1 MTKELLIGVGIGAT
15 LKAGFDAAFGKAE
28 KTVVALGNEIK
39 TATKANEAFGK
50 SIRAQQQLNKT
61 LDLSKQSRQYAE
73 MTVQIKKANIA
84 QDGLNKAIIAQKS
97 AQQHRQQLRSDMTET
112 AGHAAV
118 VAAPVFASVKK
129 FMEQESASADLKISM
144 MQKDGGFG
152 QYEKLD
158 KLATQWGAALPGDKK
173 DFTEMIRGLKTQGV
187 SDNTIANGGGLA
199 TAQLNT
205 VMGIPIADGTFFA
218 KNMEAHGIKEADL
231 LKSADLTQRAYFAA
245 GLNKEDMFQAMS
257 YYAPKANTLG
267 LTGLENQKQIYAVE
281 GLAANKGLEG
291 SSFGTNFSM
300 MLSQLSRGPKLIEEA
315 SKGMKSEVK
324 NMMTASGAKFEFFN
338 KDGTMKSLRDIT
350 GTLESEFGKVKA
362 KFGDQG
368 VMDVADAIFGQEGG
382 RVASILGQGG
392 LTGFDA
398 MIAKMDNQASMQD
411 RIKVKTS
418 TLTSTVEQLGGVVE
432 NTAAQFGEVFA
443 PDIQAFAQSAQ
454 ALTEGW
460 IVPFIAN
467 NKGLIKTV
475 FGLMAGFFGL
485 KLAAL
490 AFAYSASM
498 VTMPF
503 RAMWTG
509 YKKLQAI
516 QSIWGLLKLGEVSR
530 GVAVFRMLGLSAANA
545 TKASALVG
553 KMGAPFA
560 NVFQQINAGAGSFGK
575 INIGLNLV
583 KQGFL
588 GVARAMLTTP
598 LGLVIGAIAV
608 AGLLIYK
615 YWNPIKAF
623 FGGLWDGLK
632 AGMAPIAPMFDQLA
646 NAFSAI
652 WGKVAPFVQPII
664 NWFREFFS
672 VTQVGAGGARSF
684 GESIGLWIG
693 QKISAVAGFVS
704 GKIGEIKT
712 AFSGGLTGIIGLI
725 ISWSP
730 LPAFYS
736 AFAGVMSWFGVTLP
750 ATFTGFGSMIMQ
762 GLLNGIS
769 SKFDAVVGKIRSLGT
784 AISNAFTS
792 NPKIDIHSPS
802 RPFTKYG
809 GFITEGLL
817 IGIDKGAPRPI
828 KAIGSLASNLQQRF
842 KNRAGELRSNLSAR
856 MQANSAELAT
866 ARAQQQ
872 SAQAAQYGGHTIHYS
887 PQIHAPGGDIN
898 QIASL
903 LKLSQ
908 REFEA
913 MFERLMADKQ
923 RRAY

>member
-1 MTKELLIGVGIGAT
+1 M
-15 LKAGFDAAFGKAE
+15 
-28 KTVVALGNEIK
+28 
-39 TATKANEAFGK
+39 
-50 SIRAQQQLNKT
+50 
-61 LDLSKQSRQYAE
+61 Y
-73 MTVQIKKANIA
+73 
-84 QDGLNKAIIAQKS
+84 
-97 AQQHRQQLRSDMTET
+97 
-112 AGHAAV
+112 
-118 VAAPVFASVKK
+118 
-129 FMEQESASADLKISM
+129 
-144 MQKDGGFG
+144 
-152 QYEKLD
+152 
-158 KLATQWGAALPGDKK
+158 
-173 DFTEMIRGLKTQGV
+173 
-187 SDNTIANGGGLA
+187 
-199 TAQLNT
+199 
-205 VMGIPIADGTFFA
+205 
-218 KNMEAHGIKEADL
+218 
-231 LKSADLTQRAYFAA
+231 
-245 GLNKEDMFQAMS
+245 
-257 YYAPKANTLG
+257 
-267 LTGLENQKQIYAVE
+267 
-281 GLAANKGLEG
+281 
-291 SSFGTNFSM
+291 
-300 MLSQLSRGPKLIEEA
+300 
-315 SKGMKSEVK
+315 
-324 NMMTASGAKFEFFN
+324 
-338 KDGTMKSLRDIT
+338 
-350 GTLESEFGKVKA
+350 
-362 KFGDQG
+362 
-368 VMDVADAIFGQEGG
+368 VADAIFGQEGG
-382 RVASILGQGG
+382 RVASILWQGG

-498 VTMPF
+498 VAMPF

-530 GVAVFRMLGLSAANA
+530 GVAVFRMLGLSAAKA
-545 TKASALVG
+545 AKASALVG

-560 NVFQQINAGAGSFGK
+560 NVFQQINAGSGAFGK

-615 YWNPIKAF
+615 YWNPLKAF

-632 AGMAPIAPMFDQLA
+632 AGMAPIAPLFDKLA

-750 ATFTGFGSMIMQ
+750 ATFTGFGSMIVQ
-762 GLLNGIS
+762 GLANGIRSGAS
-769 SKFDAVVGKIRSLGT
+769 SVYN
-784 AISNAFTS
+784 AIAEMGSSAIAKAKGIFG
-792 NPKIDIHSPS
+792 IHSPS
-802 RPFTKYG
+802 RVFMGIG
-809 GFITEGLL
+809 GFVTEGLD
-817 IGIDKGAPRPI
+817 IGLTRGGLRPL
-828 KAIGSLASNLQQRF
+828 ATIGSLANHLRQVF
-842 KNRAGELRSNLSAR
+842 TNRAGELRSNLSAR
-856 MQANSAELAT
+856 MQANSAELAA

-872 SAQAAQYGGHTIHYS
+872 SAQTAQHAGHVIHYS
-887 PQIHAPGGDIN
+887 PQIHAPGGDVN
-898 QIASL
+898 QIADL

-913 MFERLMADKQ
+913 MFERLMADKA

>member
-1 MTKELLIGVGIGAT
+1 MSKELLIGVGIGAT
-15 LKAGFDAAFGKAE
+15 LKAGFSAVFGRAE
-28 KTVVALGNEIK
+28 KTVTALGNEINK
-39 TATKANEAFGK
+39 ATKANEAFGK
-50 SIRAQQQLNKT
+50 SIRAQAQLNKT
-61 LDLSKQSRQYAE
+61 LDLSKQSRQYAD
-73 MTVQIKKANIA
+73 MAVQIKKANIA

-97 AQQHRQQLRSDMTET
+97 AQQHRQQLRSDMAET

-118 VAAPVFASVKK
+118 VGAPVLASVKK

-144 MQKDGGFG
+144 MQKDGSFG

-158 KLATQWGAALPGDKK
+158 KLAGEWGAALPGNKK
-173 DFTEMIRGLKTQGV
+173 DFTEMIRGLKSQGV
-187 SDNTIANGGGLA
+187 SDNTIVNGGGLA

-281 GLAANKGLEG
+281 GLSANKGLEG

-300 MLSQLSRGPKLIEEA
+300 MLSQLSRGPKLVEEA

-338 KDGTMKSLRDIT
+338 KDGSMKSLRDIT
-350 GTLESEFGKVKA
+350 GTLETEFGKIKS

-392 LTGFDA
+392 LDGFDA

-411 RIKVKTS
+411 RINVKTS
-418 TLTSTVEQLGGVVE
+418 TLSSTIEQLGGVAE

-443 PDIQAFAQSAQ
+443 PEVKSFAESAQ
-454 ALTEGW
+454 GMIEGF

-490 AFAYSASM
+490 AFAYSSSM
-498 VTMPF
+498 VAMPF

-509 YKKLQAI
+509 YKKLQAV
-516 QSIWGLLKLGEVSR
+516 QSIWGLLKLGEISR
-530 GVAVFRMLGLSAANA
+530 GVAAFRMLGMSAQNA
-545 TKASALVG
+545 AKASALVG
-553 KMGAPFA
+553 KIGAPFA
-560 NVFQQINAGAGSFGK
+560 NIFTQINAGSGVFGK
-575 INIGLNLV
+575 VNIGLNLV

-588 GVARAMLTTP
+588 SVARAMLTTP
-598 LGLVIGAIAV
+598 LGLAIGAIAI

-623 FGGLWDGLK
+623 FGGFWDGLK
-632 AGMAPIAPMFDQLA
+632 TGMAPIAPLFDKLV
-646 NAFSAI
+646 NAFSAV

-664 NWFREFFS
+664 NWFKDFFT
-672 VTQVGAGGARSF
+672 VTQVGEGGARGF
-684 GESIGLWIG
+684 GQAVGQFIGG
-693 QKISAVAGFVS
+693 AISAVVGFVGS
-704 GKIGEIKT
+704 KILEMKA
-712 AFSGGLTGIIGLI
+712 AFNGGLTGILGLI
-725 ISWSP
+725 INWSP
-730 LPAFYS
+730 LGAFYS

-750 ATFTGFGSMIMQ
+750 ATFTGFGSMIVQ
-762 GLLNGIS
+762 GLANGIRAGAS
-769 SKFDAVVGKIRSLGT
+769 SVYN
-784 AISNAFTS
+784 AISEMGSSAIAKAKGIFG
-792 NPKIDIHSPS
+792 IRSPS
-802 RPFTKYG
+802 RVFMGIG
-809 GFITEGLL
+809 GFVTQGLDVGL
-817 IGIDKGAPRPI
+817 TRGGLRPL
-828 KAIGSLASNLQQRF
+828 ATIGSLANNLQQRF
-842 KNRAGELRSNLSAR
+842 KNRAGELRSNLTAR
-856 MQANSAELAT
+856 MQANSAEMAA

-872 SAQAAQYGGHTIHYS
+872 SAQAAQYGGNTFHYS

-898 QIASL
+898 QIAEL
-903 LKLSQ
+903 LKMSQ
-908 REFEA
+908 RD
-913 MFERLMADKQ
+913 FERRMEQYIADKA
-923 RRAY
+923 RRSYA

>member
-1 MTKELLIGVGIGAT
+1 MSKELLIGVGIGAT

-39 TATKANEAFGK
+39 TATKVNEAFGK
-50 SIRAQQQLNKT
+50 SIRAQSQLHKT

-73 MTVQIKKANIA
+73 MAVQIKKANIA

-173 DFTEMIRGLKTQGV
+173 DFTEMVRGLKSQGV
-187 SDNTIANGGGLA
+187 SDNTIVNGGGLA

-245 GLNKEDMFQAMS
+245 GLSKDDMFQAMS

-324 NMMTASGAKFEFFN
+324 NIMTASGAKFEFFN

-350 GTLESEFGKVKA
+350 GTLESEFGKVRA

-443 PDIQAFAQSAQ
+443 PDIQSFAQSAQ

-475 FGLMAGFFGL
+475 FGLMLGFFGL
-485 KLAAL
+485 KMAAL

-498 VTMPF
+498 VAMPF
-503 RAMWTG
+503 RAIWTG

-530 GVAVFRMLGLSAANA
+530 GVAVFRMMGLSAAHA
-545 TKASALVG
+545 AKASHLVG
-553 KMGAPFA
+553 
-560 NVFQQINAGAGSFGK
+560 V
-575 INIGLNLV
+575 GLSGMQ
-583 KQGFL
+583 QGFL
-588 GVARAMLTTP
+588 TVGRAMMTTP
-598 LGLVIGAIAV
+598 FGLVIGAIALG
-608 AGLLIYK
+608 GLLIYK

-646 NAFSAI
+646 NAFAGI
-652 WGKVAPFVQPII
+652 WAKVSPFVQPII
-664 NWFREFFS
+664 NWFKDFFS
-672 VTQVGAGGARSF
+672 VTQVGEGGARSF

-693 QKISAVAGFVS
+693 QKIAAVAGFVS

-712 AFSGGLTGIIGLI
+712 AFSGGLTGILGLI
-725 ISWSP
+725 INWSP
-730 LPAFYS
+730 LGAFYS
-736 AFAGVMSWFGVTLP
+736 AFAGVMSWVGVTLP
-750 ATFTGFGSMIMQ
+750 ATFTGFGSMIVQ
-762 GLLNGIS
+762 GLANGIRSGAS
-769 SKFDAVVGKIRSLGT
+769 SVYN
-784 AISNAFTS
+784 AIAEMGSSAIAKAKGIFG
-792 NPKIDIHSPS
+792 IHSPS
-802 RPFTKYG
+802 RVFMGIG
-809 GFITEGLL
+809 GFVTEGLD
-817 IGIDKGAPRPI
+817 IGLTRGGLRPL
-828 KAIGSLASNLQQRF
+828 ATIGSLASNLQQRF
-842 KNRAGELRSNLSAR
+842 KNRAGELNSNLSAR
-856 MQANSAELAT
+856 MQANSAEMAA

-872 SAQAAQYGGHTIHYS
+872 SAQSAQHGGHIIHYS
-887 PQIHAPGGDIN
+887 PQIYAPGGDPNVI
-898 QIASL
+898 SGL